1 VDTSTVIDAT
11 SMETDLFSHYALD
24 VNERV
29 RAKRTTS
36 AVVSMDS
43 PHSPAGLGFGSD
55 CAGPALGPN
64 GNGDQSAHS

>member
-1 VDTSTVIDAT
+1 MDTNNVIDAT

-36 AVVSMDS
+36 TVEPMASS
-43 PHSPAGLGFGSD
+43 HSQPGLGFGSD
-55 CAGPALGPN
+55 YARPAIGPK
-64 GNGDQSAHS
+64 